1 MTAHTDLPN
10 SLFLQDKP
18 ILGSTGMAL
27 RDNVA
32 AAAEAATGAPVLVA
46 GWHPYDMVKI
56 GDGNDGVFYD
66 FAVHGTRATIMTP
79 DFADGYEYAV
89 MLEDLGCNA
98 TSKLVVSLY
107 KETDAAYQAA
117 WTSTNTTSGAV
128 YGWFPI
134 VIPRVAKNV
143 HTIEYH
149 TALNTMPNT
158 VVEVGMSGMYDATIQ
173 KILRA
178 RFAWYSGNIDAGKA
192 KLYRRGM
199 QG

>member
-32 AAAEAATGAPVLVA
+32 AAAEAADDAPVLVA

-66 FAVHGTRATIMTP
+66 FAVHGTQATITTP
-79 DFADGYEYAV
+79 DFADGYEYAIRFAN
-89 MLEDLGCNA
+89 LGCSV
-98 TSKLVVSLY
+98 TSALKVDLY
-107 KETDAAYQAA
+107 RETDAAYTTV
-117 WTSTNTTSGAV
+117 WTSANTTFGAA
-128 YGWFPI
+128 YGWVEI
-134 VIPRVAKNV
+134 HIPRVNDIGHFVSARAV
-143 HTIEYH
+143 
-149 TALNTMPNT
+149 MST
-158 VVEVGMSGMYDATIQ
+158 VAESATSGFWDATVQ

-178 RFAWYSGNIDAGKA
+178 RISWSSGNIDAGTA

>member
-32 AAAEAATGAPVLVA
+32 AAAEAATGAPVVVA
-46 GWHPYDMVKI
+46 GWHPYDMVNI
-56 GDGNDGVFYD
+56 GDGADGVFYD
-66 FAVHGTRATIMTP
+66 FAVHGTQATITTP
-79 DFADGYEYAV
+79 DFADGYEYAIRFA
-89 MLEDLGCNA
+89 DLGCSA
-98 TSKLVVSLY
+98 TSALNVDLY
-107 KETDAAYQAA
+107 RETDAAYTTV
-117 WTSTNTTSGAV
+117 WTSANTTPGAA
-128 YGWFPI
+128 YGWVEI
-134 VIPRVAKNV
+134 HAPRVAGTEHFV
-143 HTIEYH
+143 
-149 TALNTMPNT
+149 TARAAMATNPEAAT
-158 VVEVGMSGMYDATIQ
+158 SGFWDATVQ

-178 RFAWYSGNIDAGKA
+178 RISWSSGNIDAGKA

>member
-32 AAAEAATGAPVLVA
+32 AAAEAADDAPVLVA

-66 FAVHGTRATIMTP
+66 FAVNGTQSTITTP
-79 DFADGYEYAV
+79 DFADGYEYAIRFADFGCSAASALKV
-89 MLEDLGCNA
+89 DL
-98 TSKLVVSLY
+98 Y
-107 KETDAAYQAA
+107 RETDAAYTTV
-117 WTSTNTTSGAV
+117 WTSANTTAEAA
-128 YGWFPI
+128 YGWVEI
-134 VIPRVAKNV
+134 HAPRVAGTEHFV
-143 HTIEYH
+143 
-149 TALNTMPNT
+149 TARAAMAANPEAAT
-158 VVEVGMSGMYDATIQ
+158 SGFWDATVQ

-178 RFAWYSGNIDAGKA
+178 RISWSGGANIDAGTA

>member
-32 AAAEAATGAPVLVA
+32 AAAEAATGAPVVVA

-66 FAVHGTRATIMTP
+66 FAVDGTVASIATP
-79 DFADGYEYAV
+79 NFADGYEYAV
-89 MLEDLGCNA
+89 MLEGLGCTM
-98 TSKLVVSLY
+98 TSSLVVSLY
-107 KETDAAYQAA
+107 KETDAAYSVA
-117 WTSTNTTSGAV
+117 WTSSNTSSDNTYA
-128 YGWFPI
+128 WIEIP
-134 VIPRVAKNV
+134 IPRIAKTGHFV
-143 HTIEYH
+143 EYKA
-149 TALNTMPNT
+149 TLDNL
-158 VVEVGMSGMYDATIQ
+158 VETGASGFYDATVQ

-178 RFAWYSGNIDAGKA
+178 RIAWNSGNIDAGKA